1 MLTDT
6 EQKIKNEL
14 IRRAKTGDDK
24 VALIGYKDIAEKFDI
39 PFGNF
44 YERNLLFEMLDHI
57 NRHEQEVSPKRPL
70 LSVLVVNQDFIPGS
84 GFFNLAKKLHKQKP
98 DEDND
103 VFYARALKAVF
114 DHWVNI

>member
-14 IRRAKTGDDK
+14 IRRAKTRNDK
-24 VALIGYKDIAEKFDI
+24 VALIRYKDIAEKFDI

-70 LSVLVVNQDFIPGS
+70 LSVLVVNQYLIPGS
-84 GFFNLAKKLHKQKP
+84 GFFNLAKKLGKQRAN
-98 DEDND
+98 EDKD
-103 VFYARALKAVF
+103 VFYARELKTVF
-114 DHWVNI
+114 DYWGN